1 MHFFKLLPAYI
12 RAHMPY
18 FIMGSMIT
26 AVFSAMTFLYRLP
39 ADGIFY
45 AVILCL
51 CIAVLCMIPSF
62 RRFVHLH
69 KRLSEITGLLWYEAR

>member
-26 AVFSAMTFLYRLP
+26 AVLGNDLFYTACLPTVFFTLLFYVSA
-39 ADGIFY
+39 
-45 AVILCL
+45 
-51 CIAVLCMIPSF
+51 S
-62 RRFVHLH
+62 
-69 KRLSEITGLLWYEAR
+69 LSYV

>member
-51 CIAVLCMIPSF
+51 CIAVLCIIPSF
-62 RRFVHLH
+62 RRFVHLR
-69 KRLSEITGLLWYEAR
+69 KGCRKLPGFIP